1 MLMTASTVAARQ
13 IGMLLFPGLTQID
26 FTEPYE
32 VFSRLPATTI
42 HVVART
48 LDPVRSDRG
57 LMLVPTA
64 TCAECPPLD
73 VLVVPGGPGQHH
85 AMHDDVL
92 LAFLRRQ
99 AAQAEYVTSVCT
111 GALLL
116 GAAGLLDGYRAT
128 THWLSLPLLQLYGAA
143 AVERRVVVDRN
154 RVTASG
160 CTAGLDFA
168 LTLAAMLAG
177 DAVAQQ
183 IQLQLEY
190 CPAPPFASGSPTTA
204 PAEVVATVR
213 QAAEPFQQ
221 QRWQAATRWRNERAP
236 RAYAAAGLNEATQ
249 RSAG

>member
-1 MLMTASTVAARQ
+1 MPGEPNAAPRQ

-32 VFSRLPATTI
+32 VFSRMPGTSV
-42 HVVART
+42 HVIAISR
-48 LDPVRSDRG
+48 DAVRSDRG
-57 LMLVPTA
+57 LMLVPTM
-64 TCAECPPLD
+64 TCAECPPVD
-73 VLVVPGGPGQHH
+73 VLVVPGGPGQHQ
-85 AMHDDVL
+85 AMHDVGL
-92 LAFLRRQ
+92 LEFLRRQ
-99 AAQAEYVTSVCT
+99 AAQAEYVTSICT

-128 THWLSLPLLQLYGAA
+128 THWISMPLLELYGAIP
-143 AVERRVVVDRN
+143 VERRVVADRN

-190 CPAPPFASGSPTTA
+190 CPAPPFASGSPATA
-204 PAEVVATVR
+204 PQEAVAAVR
-213 QAAEPFQQ
+213 RAAEPFQEK
-221 QRWQAATRWRNERAP
+221 RRQAAMRWRSALSSPSHRAARP
-236 RAYAAAGLNEATQ
+236 DETLQ
-249 RSAG
+249 RSTA